1 MAVVAWKRIAPLV
14 AVLLT
19 GVVVA
24 GMLIGLRSQGWLQF
38 LELGLYDTWLIRQP
52 VDQRADPRI
61 VIIGINEYD
70 IRDATYGGWPKE
82 DGEIADLL
90 NLVGSYEPVVIG
102 LDLFRD
108 LPVPK
113 DGSQRSALNQALLH
127 NHVIG
132 IRKLADAEIPTI
144 PPPQIFAD
152 RPDRVGVIDFPIDH
166 DKVLRRTFLYL
177 DDGKTVY
184 YALSFKL
191 AYAFLRTQTGFSIA
205 QDPANPSRIRLGNT
219 WLMPFESNDGGY
231 VGADARGYSLAL
243 DFKGPRSFQ
252 TYSLIDVMSGKVGRA
267 EFAGKIVLV
276 GAVAGSLKDYY
287 PTLLKVRHYGVELH
301 AMAINQLLRFAVDGD
316 RPMRFWSDAQ
326 EHLLILGCCLLGA
339 IVGLSSNAPL
349 RFGLLL
355 GSLLLLLGAG
365 FYLLFRYGWW
375 LPAIP
380 AIFGALGSVM
390 GIGFYMYMA
399 EGRQKRQI
407 RSMFS
412 TMVSPAVL
420 DYMQDRVDRFQLT
433 GEKKSATIFF
443 SDVASFTAISERLP
457 AEALAVA
464 LNRYLTPMSDII
476 LAYGGYID
484 KYTGD
489 GIMANFGVPIWPELE
504 PDSHAWKACWSA
516 LDQQARLE
524 TIRAELRA
532 EMGIEFH
539 ARMGINTG
547 IVSAGNMGSE
557 QKFQYTVMGDT
568 VNQAARFEP
577 ANKHFGTRIIIGE
590 LTYQLSREKIEARFL
605 GKVVVKGKTTPV
617 NVYELVAKKGDMSA
631 QKTELLTTFDAGC
644 HLFAKR
650 AFVSAIRKFDDCLAM
665 DADDMPSK
673 VYKEASMRYLQ
684 EPPAEA
690 WAGEWLLAT
699 T

>member
-1 MAVVAWKRIAPLV
+1 MAVVAWKRIVPLI

-19 GVVVA
+19 GVVVT

-38 LELGLYDTWLIRQP
+38 LELRLYDTLLIRQP
-52 VDQRADPRI
+52 VDQQADPRI

-108 LPVPK
+108 LPIPK
-113 DGSQRSALNQALLH
+113 DRSQRSALNQALLH
-127 NHVIG
+127 NNVIG
-132 IRKLADAEIPTI
+132 IRKLADAETPTI
-144 PPPQIFAD
+144 PPPQILVD
-152 RPDRVGVIDFPIDH
+152 HPDRVGVIDFPIDH
-166 DKVLRRTFLYL
+166 DKVLRRAFLYL

-205 QDPANPSRIRLGNT
+205 QDPANPSRIRLGKT

-231 VGADARGYSLAL
+231 VGADARGYSFAL
-243 DFKGPRSFQ
+243 DFQGPRSFR
-252 TYSLIDVMSGKVGRA
+252 TYSLVDVMSGKAGRA

-287 PTLLKVRHYGVELH
+287 PTLLKVQHYGVELH
-301 AMAINQLLRFAVDGD
+301 AMTINQLLRFALDGAASI
-316 RPMRFWSDAQ
+316 RFWPDVQ

-339 IVGLSSNAPL
+339 LVGLSSNAPL

-355 GSLLLLLGAG
+355 GGLALLLGAG
-365 FYLLFRYGWW
+365 FYMPFRYGWW
-375 LPAIP
+375 LPAVP
-380 AIFGALGSVM
+380 AIFGAFGSVV
-390 GIGFYMYMA
+390 GTGFYMYMV
-399 EGRQKRQI
+399 EGQQKREI
-407 RSMFS
+407 RNMFS

-420 DYMQDRVDRFQLT
+420 DYMQDRTDPFQLT

-457 AEALAVA
+457 AEDLAVA

-489 GIMANFGVPIWPELE
+489 GIMADFGVPIWPDLE

-516 LDQQARLE
+516 LDQQDRLK

-532 EMGIEFH
+532 EMGIEIH
-539 ARMGINTG
+539 VRMGINTG

-577 ANKHFGTRIIIGE
+577 ANTYFGTRIIIGQS
-590 LTYQLSREKIEARFL
+590 TYQLSKEKIEARFL
-605 GKVVVKGKTTPV
+605 GRVVVKGKTTPV
-617 NVYELVAKKGDMSA
+617 KIYELVAKKGEMSA
-631 QKTELLTTFDAGC
+631 QKAELLKTFDMGC
-644 HLFAKR
+644 HLFAKG
-650 AFVSAIRKFDDCLAM
+650 AFESAIRKFDDCLAI
-665 DADDMPSK
+665 DTDDMPSK

-684 EPPAEA
+684 EPPVAA
-690 WAGEWLLAT
+690 WAGEWLLT
-699 T
+699 TI